1 MSFVRIRAL
10 EIIPIGVCKSSTAIC
25 SYAPVVVT
33 NVAFTFELS
42 YKMAVQ
48 GLPDK
53 KFVIYYLCRNN

>member
-1 MSFVRIRAL
+1 MSFVRTNAL
-10 EIIPIGVCKSSTAIC
+10 EIIPIGVYKSSTAIW
-25 SYAPVVVT
+25 SNSPVVVT

-53 KFVIYYLCRNN
+53 IFVIYYLHTNS